1 MNINRRTFLG
11 GMASATSSVWAQ
23 NRKPNIVWIMADD
36 LGVGDLGCYGQTKIA
51 TPHIDRLSREGK
63 RFTSAY
69 AGCTVCAPSRSV
81 LMTGLHTGHTPVR
94 ANSGGVP
101 LLPDEVTV
109 AAKLQDAGYRTG
121 MFGKWGLGDINSSGA
136 PEKQGFDEY
145 CGYLHQVHA
154 HWFYPEFLY
163 RNGKRLA
170 LEGNA
175 EGKRTTYSHDV
186 IEHHALNFIKSSK
199 DKPFFAYLPFTLP
212 HVELLVTEDY
222 LKRYRGKF
230 PERPYIDTKKH
241 LADQPESRAAYA
253 GMVSR
258 LDASVGLVLDAIAA
272 NGADRD
278 TIVFF
283 TSDNGGATRLWGEE
297 YFDSTAGLRGHKQ
310 NMYEGG
316 LRVPLLARWPSRIRA
331 GSTSYF
337 PFSFQDFY
345 PTALELA
352 GRPSPSGLDGVSVM
366 PEMLARAGQKQHPYL
381 YWELPRFN
389 RQKNS
394 FADEIPM
401 QALRQENW
409 KVVRPQANA
418 RLELYDLQADPKEQ
432 IDLAEKQPER
442 LAQLEK
448 MLAAARVPP
457 RPQREEDRDG
467 WWDK

>member
-253 GMVSR
+253 GM
-258 LDASVGLVLDAIAA
+258 GVLGWCSTQSLRMARIATPLCSLPA
-272 NGADRD
+272 TTEVQRGYGAKN
-278 TIVFF
+278 TLIVLP
-283 TSDNGGATRLWGEE
+283 DCAAT
-297 YFDSTAGLRGHKQ
+297 
-310 NMYEGG
+310 
-316 LRVPLLARWPSRIRA
+316 SRICMRV
-331 GSTSYF
+331 
-337 PFSFQDFY
+337 DFGCPY
-345 PTALELA
+345 WLA
-352 GRPSPSGLDGVSVM
+352 GRVESAQDPRRTFLSHSRTSIPRPSSLP
-366 PEMLARAGQKQHPYL
+366 AGQ
-381 YWELPRFN
+381 
-389 RQKNS
+389 
-394 FADEIPM
+394 A
-401 QALRQENW
+401 
-409 KVVRPQANA
+409 
-418 RLELYDLQADPKEQ
+418 LQASMAFRLCRRCL
-432 IDLAEKQPER
+432 LAPGRSSTRTSIGSCLASIARRIASRTRSQCRRYAKRIGKWCARKQMP
-442 LAQLEK
+442 
-448 MLAAARVPP
+448 
-457 RPQREEDRDG
+457 D
-467 WWDK
+467 